1 MTDDRIDQGR
11 PDAIKMAI
19 EVGGTFTDFIW
30 LDGDEVRTHKVPSTP
45 ADASIGVIGGL
56 AEALGHDLSTMSELF
71 HGSTVATNAVIERKG
86 CRAAFVTTAGFRDL
100 LALQRQLRP
109 NVYAIACRKP
119 EPLVPLSRCVE
130 AVERVGVSGEI
141 VTELD
146 REALIATI
154 DRLVER
160 EKPEALAVCLLHAYR
175 QPVHE
180 AQVRDLVA
188 ERYPDLPVVLSS
200 DVLPT
205 FREYERAST
214 TAMAA
219 YLVPLVGRYLGHLEQ
234 HLAAGAPGS
243 RLFVMQSS
251 GGVLPSQGS
260 HGRGVEMLNSGPA
273 AGVIGATRMAAAIGD
288 ANVITLDVGGTSAD
302 ICLIADGQPGVTS
315 ETSIDGLPVGLPSLD
330 IANVGA
336 GGGSLGWIDGGGML
350 QVGPRSAGARPG
362 PACYGHG
369 GSVPALT
376 DALVQL
382 GWIRPHRFL
391 GGRMTLQP
399 ERATAALSSIGREG
413 RGADDMA
420 RAMIEIG
427 AAHVSQGIRLVSV
440 QRGHDPKG
448 YALYAYGGMGPMIGA
463 LAARELKI
471 RRVVVPPYPGLF
483 SALGLLVADLKRIYR
498 ETRFLPVA
506 DGVAAEVGA
515 AFAGLRAQAEAEF
528 ATFGRRPDEI
538 VFQHEL
544 EMRFVGQ
551 GYELIAP
558 IDLALLDREGRSY
571 VEGLFRAVHETRYGA
586 ISTMDRVEIV
596 TLRLTATVPT
606 SAGVMRSLIRG
617 GAGSGPAE
625 VEPGSIRFEG
635 REVDCRF
642 VWRADLAPGVGVQ
655 GPAVLEEPTATT
667 LVPPGWTATV
677 DPTGALI
684 LTVEA

>member
-1 MTDDRIDQGR
+1 MKDDRIDQGR

-45 ADASIGVIGGL
+45 ADASIGVIDGL

-119 EPLVPLSRCVE
+119 EPLVPLARCVE

-141 VTELD
+141 ILELD

-154 DRLVER
+154 DRLVEQ

-180 AQVRDLVA
+180 AQVRALVA
-188 ERYPDLPVVLSS
+188 ERHPDLPVVLSS

-251 GGVLPSQGS
+251 GGVLPSRGS

-302 ICLIADGQPGVTS
+302 ICLIADGRPDVTA
-315 ETSIDGLPVGLPSLD
+315 ETVIGGLPVGLPSLD

-369 GSVPALT
+369 GAVPALT

-399 ERATAALSSIGREG
+399 ERATAALSSIGGEG
-413 RGADDMA
+413 RDADDMA

-440 QRGHDPKG
+440 QRGHDPKD

-498 ETRFLPVA
+498 ETRFLPVT

-528 ATFGRRPDEI
+528 GTFGRRPDEI

-558 IDLALLDREGRSY
+558 IDLARLEREGRPY

-606 SAGVMRSLIRG
+606 SASVMRSLIRG
-617 GAGSGPAE
+617 RAGSGPAE

-642 VWRADLAPGVGVQ
+642 VWRADLAPDIRVQ
-655 GPAVLEEPTATT
+655 GPAVIEEPTATT

-677 DPTGALI
+677 DPTGALV
-684 LTVEA
+684 LTMEA